1 MKYKLTVL
9 LACALL
15 LSADLAQAADK
26 KDNVL
31 PKRFSDAMTWNLQN
45 RVEDI
50 TITKVAV
57 PADNAKQ
64 APRSPQGEPMTPPP
78 GFNPPDHITQGS
90 AARNMTENGSVEDQ
104 VFGSTG
110 HDENALRVTG
120 ATVSLK
126 NVEIMKQEGNSSS
139 TEGGDFYGMNA
150 ALLATGGAQ
159 VTIEDSSVHS
169 AAPNGNGLFSYG
181 KGTKISARNV
191 KIITEDH
198 NSGGIQTTGGAATE
212 AENLTIYT
220 KGNSSAAI
228 RSDRGGGTVS
238 VKGGIFYTAGYGS
251 PAIYSTADISI
262 EGAVLSASR
271 SEGAVI
277 EGKNSIALKNCRLTG
292 NMADTRVMGEET
304 IKEENVH
311 TVMIYQSMSGDAEEG
326 TSSFSME
333 GGSLIS
339 KKGDIFYVTN
349 TDCTIHLDNVKIK
362 NEDPAGVLLRVS
374 GNSGVR
380 GWGKTG
386 SNGGKAL
393 FTAENQQMEGNILV
407 DSISRLAM
415 TLGKNSRWDGALL
428 QETNDQGHDKDAGA
442 DLTIEKGAPRNMPAD
457 STVHTLH
464 NEGKLVTTGHTQ
476 PELKK

>member
-1 MKYKLTVL
+1 MKYKMTVL

-15 LSADLAQAADK
+15 LSNGWARAADK
-26 KDNVL
+26 NGDVL
-31 PKRFSDAMTWNLQN
+31 PRRFSDAMTWNLQN

-57 PADNAKQ
+57 PSDSASRPGAAEKGK
-64 APRSPQGEPMTPPP
+64 APSL
-78 GFNPPDHITQGS
+78 PDRVSQGS
-90 AARNMTENGSVEDQ
+90 AARNVTENGVLENQ

-110 HDENALRVTG
+110 NDENALRVTG
-120 ATVSLK
+120 ASVTLK
-126 NVEIMKQEGNSSS
+126 NVEIMKEEGTSSS
-139 TEGGDFYGMNA
+139 TENGDFYGMNA
-150 ALLATGGAQ
+150 ALLATGGAR

-181 KGTKISARNV
+181 KGTGIFAKNV
-191 KIITEDH
+191 TITTEGSH
-198 NSGGIQTTGGAATE
+198 SGGLQTTGGALTE
-212 AENLTIYT
+212 AENVTVST
-220 KGNSSAAI
+220 AGNSSAAI
-228 RSDRGGGTVS
+228 RSDRGGGTVL
-238 VKGGIFYTAGYGS
+238 VKGGTFRTKGYGS

-262 EGAVLSASR
+262 EGALLSASR

-277 EGKNSIALKNCRLTG
+277 EGKNSIALKNCRMEG
-292 NMADTRVMGEET
+292 NMADTRVMGGET

-333 GGSLIS
+333 GGSLLS
-339 KKGDIFYVTN
+339 HKGDVFYVTN
-349 TDCTIHLDNVKIK
+349 TDCTIQLDNVKIQ
-362 NEDPAGVLLRVS
+362 NEDPEGALLRVS
-374 GNSGVR
+374 GNSGSR
-380 GWGKTG
+380 GWGKAG
-386 SNGGKAL
+386 ANGGRAR
-393 FTAENQQMEGNILV
+393 FTAQNQQMEGNILV

-442 DLTIEKGAPRNMPAD
+442 DLTIEKGATWNMTAD

-464 NEGKLVTTGHTQ
+464 NEGKIVTNGHTLTV
-476 PELKK
+476 LKK